1 MIAPNERTRDDARS
15 TRRRR
20 RDAGLTTARARER
33 AQSSFVKAGSYD
45 PTLVDVELTAEEAKT
60 RANRRDA
67 FREHLRATLAEKEL
81 VGAFAKSCTRMNEKP
96 KDPLQWLLDYFE
108 RDQREHIRRAEETAE
123 TYRSELLRA
132 EQERDSLIAKM
143 DVMRQKVS
151 NLERTVQE
159 LRDGGRKHVVG
170 VYGGEEMP
178 AGADAPAPAE
188 KGERQKGEEGEEG
201 EVGGRRRR
209 KEKKGEERRRRARRG
224 LHPMMSFSATRRK
237 PSGR

>member
-1 MIAPNERTRDDARS
+1 M
-15 TRRRR
+15 
-20 RDAGLTTARARER
+20 
-33 AQSSFVKAGSYD
+33 KAGSYD

-81 VGAFAKSCTRMNEKP
+81 VGAFAKMYRMNEKP

-143 DVMRQKVS
+143 EVMRQKVS

-178 AGADAPAPAE
+178 TGADAPAPAE
-188 KGERQKGEEGEEG
+188 KENDK
-201 EVGGRRRR
+201 
-209 KEKKGEERRRRARRG
+209 KEKKEKKEKKAKKEKAEKNEKKAKKVKRERGASEDQQMAQLREELERQTK
-224 LHPMMSFSATRRK
+224 LQMSLKEMLGVAVAV
-237 PSGR
+237 